1 MVCRNV
7 RPKLNR
13 YLDGELSA
21 EERSRI
27 EQHLGECKD
36 CSEALE
42 GLCAVAAALAK
53 APAPPDVPNG
63 FAERVMAHAYRR
75 THTRPAVV
83 RLWHSFSPAMR
94 YAAAAVLMLGIG
106 LGALMARGISTDAPE
121 PSGLATADPNEVYG
135 LDYLSEAPGG
145 SLADAYL
152 TLASTDN
159 GGGE

>member
-1 MVCRNV
+1 MVCREV
-7 RPKLNR
+7 RLKLDR
-13 YLDGELSA
+13 HLDGELSA

-36 CSEALE
+36 CREALE
-42 GLCAVAAALAK
+42 GLRAVATALAK
-53 APAPPDVPNG
+53 TPAPPDVPSG
-63 FAERVMAHAYRR
+63 FAERVMARAQRR
-75 THTRPAVV
+75 THTRPVIV
-83 RLWHSFSPAMR
+83 RLWHSFSSAR
-94 YAAAAVLMLGIG
+94 RSAAAAVLMLGIG
-106 LGALMARGISTDAPE
+106 LGALMARSPSTDAPE
-121 PSGLATADPNEVYG
+121 PSGLAAADPNEVYG